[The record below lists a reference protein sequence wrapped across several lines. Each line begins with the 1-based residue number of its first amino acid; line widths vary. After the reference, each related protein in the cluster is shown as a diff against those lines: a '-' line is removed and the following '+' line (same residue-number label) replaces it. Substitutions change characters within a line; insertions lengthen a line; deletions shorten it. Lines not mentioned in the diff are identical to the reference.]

1 MKPGGP
7 QLLTYSATIPAALGD
22 VSAKPSARTRR
33 TLRLL
38 LTGLVV
44 ATAYYLGTLIGF
56 RLTPPPGTTI
66 SSIWPPNA
74 ILFASLLLVP
84 SRRWWLLLAMV
95 FPAHL
100 LAQLPTG
107 VPLARSVGWFF
118 TNSAEALIGAY
129 CVLAFSKSRAKFFS
143 VRGTVVFLIFGFLL
157 APLITSFL
165 DAAVVVRTGWSPDY
179 WTTWTRRLFSNMLSN
194 LTIVPPLVILGQH
207 RLSRLRKTPV
217 GQYFELFLV
226 LAGVFLLSRYIFG
239 DTSALGDKAP
249 ALIYAPLPL
258 LLWAAVRTGPGG
270 LSASLLIL
278 AVVSIWESIH
288 GRVPFPGVSVSENI
302 LYLQVSGSMV
312 TVPMMLLAAVLSE
325 RRTTELELRD
335 SKVKLIE
342 AQEQERR
349 RIASELHDDVGQQL
363 ALAELRLAE
372 IKSASDLKPML
383 DRLSDQLAEISS
395 EVREISHGLYPSL
408 LQNLGLA
415 PALKKLGREISRE
428 KNVSVKL
435 ALERVEFVSPAV
447 SLALYRVAQEALH
460 NIEKHSQA
468 RHVTIELSQTSGT
481 LVLRITDDGIGFDA
495 GQVPVAGLGID
506 SMGERLRSVG
516 GTLRIK
522 SSPNRG
528 TEVLASVPLEQPRLE
543 LPQTGT

>member
-1 MKPGGP
+1 
-7 QLLTYSATIPAALGD
+7 
-22 VSAKPSARTRR
+22 
-33 TLRLL
+33 
-38 LTGLVV
+38 
-44 ATAYYLGTLIGF
+44 
-56 RLTPPPGTTI
+56 
-66 SSIWPPNA
+66 
-74 ILFASLLLVP
+74 
-84 SRRWWLLLAMV
+84 
-95 FPAHL
+95 
-100 LAQLPTG
+100 
-107 VPLARSVGWFF
+107 
-118 TNSAEALIGAY
+118 
-129 CVLAFSKSRAKFFS
+129 
-143 VRGTVVFLIFGFLL
+143 
-157 APLITSFL
+157 
-165 DAAVVVRTGWSPDY
+165 
-179 WTTWTRRLFSNMLSN
+179 
-194 LTIVPPLVILGQH
+194 
-207 RLSRLRKTPV
+207 
-217 GQYFELFLV
+217 
-226 LAGVFLLSRYIFG
+226 
-239 DTSALGDKAP
+239 
-249 ALIYAPLPL
+249 
-258 LLWAAVRTGPGG
+258 
-270 LSASLLIL
+270 
-278 AVVSIWESIH
+278 
-288 GRVPFPGVSVSENI
+288 
-302 LYLQVSGSMV
+302 
-312 TVPMMLLAAVLSE
+312 
-325 RRTTELELRD
+325 
-335 SKVKLIE
+335 
-342 AQEQERR
+342 
-349 RIASELHDDVGQQL
+349 
-363 ALAELRLAE
+363 LAELRLAE

>member
-1 MKPGGP
+1 MKASGP
-7 QLLTYSATIPAALGD
+7 QLLSYNGTIPALGD
-22 VSAKPSARTRR
+22 VTAKPSARTRR
-33 TLRLL
+33 TLRVL
-38 LTGLVV
+38 LTGLAV
-44 ATAYYLGTLIGF
+44 AAAYYLGMLIGF
-56 RLTPPPGTTI
+56 RLIPPPEVNI

-74 ILFASLLLVP
+74 ILFASFLLVP
-84 SRRWWLLLAMV
+84 FGRWWLLLAMV

-107 VPLARSVGWFF
+107 VPIVRSVGWFF

-129 CVLAFSKSRAKFFS
+129 CVLRLSKSRKFFS
-143 VRGTVVFLIFGFLL
+143 VRGTVVFLVFGFLL
-157 APLITSFL
+157 APLVTSFL
-165 DAAVVVRTGWSPDY
+165 DAAVVVLTGWPADY

-194 LTIVPPLVILGQH
+194 LTIVPPLVILGQY
-207 RLSRLRKTPV
+207 RLSRLRKTPFA
-217 GQYFELFLV
+217 QYLELFLV
-226 LAGVFLLSRYIFG
+226 LAGVFLVSRYIFA
-239 DTSALGDKAP
+239 DTSVVRSKAP
-249 ALIYAPLPL
+249 ALIFAPLPL

-270 LSASLLIL
+270 LSASLLVL
-278 AVVSIWESIH
+278 AVISIWESIH
-288 GRVPFPGVSVSENI
+288 GRVPISGISVSENV

-312 TVPMMLLAAVLSE
+312 TIPMMLLAAVLSE
-325 RRTTELELRD
+325 RRATELELRD

-408 LQNLGLA
+408 LQNLGLT
-415 PALKKLGREISRE
+415 PALKKLGREITRE
-428 KNVSVKL
+428 KNIAVQL
-435 ALERVEFVSPAV
+435 ALERVEFVSAAV

-460 NIEKHSQA
+460 NIEKHSHA
-468 RHVTIELSQTSGT
+468 RHVTIELSRTSGT
-481 LVLRITDDGIGFDA
+481 LALRITDDGIGFDA
-495 GQVPVAGLGID
+495 GQVPAAGLGID
-506 SMGERLRSVG
+506 SMEERLRSVG
-516 GTLRIK
+516 GTLQIK